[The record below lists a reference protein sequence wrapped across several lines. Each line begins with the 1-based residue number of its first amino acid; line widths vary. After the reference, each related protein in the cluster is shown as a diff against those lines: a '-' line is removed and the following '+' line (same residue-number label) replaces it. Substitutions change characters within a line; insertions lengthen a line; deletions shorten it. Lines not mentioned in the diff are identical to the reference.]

1 MSKLSSLL
9 VRGKNESAKYS
20 RAVETVVDKIEE
32 KFQAVLKTP
41 EGKVLAEKFDEIIGD
56 SNSYLALRVEEIF
69 AHAKNLDKDLSTDGA
84 PTDRKPITNNVKF
97 GGKDI
102 KTIGGS
108 TTEITTALGEK
119 TNKTGEK
126 LAAAKAALKELFKDS
141 KDAADKNGD
150 GGDFYTKIDALKDLK
165 STAKFLENFPAI
177 KARSDQITQ
186 CKTALSAL
194 NNLGIKDSITEVF
207 VLYSRDPDEAKS
219 LLRASAANSDSYE
232 NNLSDFAQLQ
242 LRALSY
248 PSLTEIGNFR
258 IPELEGVT
266 LKITLEADPA
276 GTAIPAKHV
285 MTFTSLENAKA
296 FWEKLSWKCIKD
308 GKEVFSGT
316 IPPKPTGNELTL
328 DLGSSDENPIETLGE
343 RIRYSHEA
351 YKENKA
357 FVDSRLDR
365 TTKKLA
371 AAALNLTAGVP
382 LVPMVCFGLGK
393 TFQWTHEKT
402 GFGSTLARTF
412 LHTAKLGLE
421 NSHLFSLKDPDNKT
435 TWPIGTA
442 LKDSEKSLKAIDRRE
457 SKIVESKNKFKIPN
471 FIRGASAILTGFV
484 GAIFNLTSIPLNW
497 LGDSCINVA
506 AKDLKNSAKEGVVL
520 TKMVAYPLAA
530 VATVLGA
537 GFRIPGMLCR
547 SAGSILSADAN
558 CLADARSGKTDLLS
572 GIGRVV
578 RQVDNFTQRQG
589 RSQAAPDDKIAEKIN
604 FTKTQLT
611 DPDLE
616 EVRTR
621 ALDIFKNIQ
630 SPNFVSSGIPKDE
643 REYCEVAEL
652 TLNDHAY
659 KLLFSPVDGAI
670 SIVSSQKDLNFNE
683 KVNSWNTDMSA
694 KTDRDKFKELIKKLD
709 VKISA
714 DEKSV
719 GNNEVT
725 RARDNGGL
733 SYEKFAEKK
742 RTFESDKNKSKNGE
756 ISFTHAGDR
765 YEYRAD
771 AFSTD
776 KNVVLHRKKGK
787 DMIPVGGLDEF
798 KIISEVFAN
807 NEFEFSNPFAK
818 PSASPKATIAQAL
831 AEAKTKNYFSQ

>member
-1 MSKLSSLL
+1 MSKPSSLL
-9 VRGKNESAKYS
+9 AVGDKYS
-20 RAVETVVDKIEE
+20 PAVETVVDEIEK

-41 EGKVLAEKFDEIIGD
+41 EGKVLAEKFDEIIVD
-56 SNSYLALRVEEIF
+56 SDSYLALRVEEIF
-69 AHAKNLDKDLSTDGA
+69 AHAKNLDKDLSTDDA

-141 KDAADKNGD
+141 KDATGKNGN
-150 GGDFYTKIDALKDLK
+150 GGDFYTKIDALTDLK
-165 STAKFLENFPAI
+165 STAKFLENFPI

-194 NNLGIKDSITEVF
+194 NNLGIKDSITESF
-207 VLYSRDPDEAKS
+207 VLYSKNPDKAKS
-219 LLRASAANSDSYE
+219 LLRASAANSDSYKE
-232 NNLSDFAQLQ
+232 NSSDFAQLQ

-266 LKITLEADPA
+266 LKITLETDPA

-308 GKEVFSGT
+308 GKKVFSGT
-316 IPPKPTGNELTL
+316 IPPKPTSNELTL

-421 NSHLFSLKDPDNKT
+421 NSHLFSLKDSQDKA
-435 TWPIGTA
+435 TWPIGAA

-484 GAIFNLTSIPLNW
+484 GAIFNLTSIPLN
-497 LGDSCINVA
+497 LIGDFYINVA
-506 AKDLKNSAKEGVVL
+506 AKDLKNSAKEGGVL

-630 SPNFVSSGIPKDE
+630 SPNFVSSGIPKDK

-670 SIVSSQKDLNFNE
+670 SIVNPQKDLNFNE
-683 KVNSWNTDMSA
+683 KVNSWNTDMSE
-694 KTDRDKFKELIKKLD
+694 KTDRDKFKELIKKLEA
-709 VKISA
+709 KTSA
-714 DEKSV
+714 DEKRV
-719 GNNEVT
+719 DNNEVT

-733 SYEKFAEKK
+733 NYNKFAEKN
-742 RTFESDKNKSKNGE
+742 RAFEVDKNKSKNGE
-756 ISFTHAGDR
+756 INFKHAGDQ
-765 YEYRAD
+765 YEYRVD
-771 AFSTD
+771 AFATD
-776 KNVVLHRKKGK
+776 KKVVLHRKKGK

-798 KIISEVFAN
+798 KIISKVFAN

>member
-1 MSKLSSLL
+1 MSKPSSLL

-20 RAVETVVDKIEE
+20 RAVETVVDEIEE
-32 KFQAVLKTP
+32 KFLKVLEKK
-41 EGKVLAEKFDEIIGD
+41 EGKFLAEKFEEICED

-69 AHAKNLDKDLSTDGA
+69 AHANNLDKELSKDGSV
-84 PTDRKPITNNVKF
+84 TDREPITKNVKF

-102 KTIGGS
+102 KTTGG
-108 TTEITTALGEK
+108 TYAEIKAPLSDKK
-119 TNKTGEK
+119 TKKDEK
-126 LAAAKAALKELFKDS
+126 LTAAKLALKALFKDCEDS
-141 KDAADKNGD
+141 TNKKND
-150 GGDFYTKIDALKDLK
+150 EGDFYKKIDDELKDLK
-165 STAKFLENFPAI
+165 FTDILEHFPAI

-186 CKTALSAL
+186 CKKALSAL

-219 LLRASAANSDSYE
+219 LLRA
-232 NNLSDFAQLQ
+232 DFAQLQ

-258 IPELEGVT
+258 IPELAGVI
-266 LKITLEADPA
+266 LEITPTDPSGDA
-276 GTAIPAKHV
+276 SEKHV
-285 MTFTSLENAKA
+285 MTFTSHENARA
-296 FWEKLSWKCIKD
+296 FWEKLSWKCITD
-308 GKEVFSGT
+308 GKEVFSDRIT
-316 IPPKPTGNELTL
+316 FEPTGTELTL
-328 DLGSSDENPIETLGE
+328 DLSSLGENSIETLAE

-351 YKENKA
+351 YKTNKA
-357 FVDSRLDR
+357 SVDSRLDR

-442 LKDSEKSLKAIDRRE
+442 LKDSEKSLKAIDQRE

-471 FIRGASAILTGFV
+471 FIRGVSAILTGFV

-506 AKDLKNSAKEGVVL
+506 AKDLKNYAKEGGVL

-547 SAGSILSADAN
+547 SAGSILSADGN

-578 RQVDNFTQRQG
+578 RQVDNFTQIQG

-616 EVRTR
+616 EVRKK
-621 ALDIFKNIQ
+621 ALDIFENIQ
-630 SPNFVSSGIPKDE
+630 SPNFVSSGIPKDK

-670 SIVSSQKDLNFNE
+670 SIVNPQKDLNFNE
-683 KVNSWNTDMSA
+683 KVNSWNTDMSE
-694 KTDRDKFKELIKKLD
+694 KTDRDKFKELIKKLEANT
-709 VKISA
+709 SA
-714 DEKSV
+714 DEKRV
-719 GNNEVT
+719 DNNEVT

-733 SYEKFAEKK
+733 NYNKFAEKN
-742 RTFESDKNKSKNGE
+742 RAFEAAKNKSKNGE
-756 ISFTHAGDR
+756 INFKHAGDQ
-765 YEYRAD
+765 YEYRVD
-771 AFSTD
+771 AFATD
-776 KNVVLHRKKGK
+776 KKVVLHRKKGK

-807 NEFEFSNPFAK
+807 NEFKFSDPFAK
-818 PSASPKATIAQAL
+818 PSASPNSTIAKAL
-831 AEAKTKNYFSQ
+831 AEAKTKSYFSQ

>member
-1 MSKLSSLL
+1 MPKSSPLL
-9 VRGKNESAKYS
+9 AVGDKYS
-20 RAVETVVDKIEE
+20 PAVETVVDEIEK
-32 KFQAVLKTP
+32 KFLKVLETQ
-41 EGKVLAEKFDEIIGD
+41 EGKVLAKKFDEICGD
-56 SNSYLALRVEEIF
+56 QNSYLALRVEEIF

-84 PTDRKPITNNVKF
+84 STDRKPITNNVKF

-219 LLRASAANSDSYE
+219 LLRASAANSDSYKE
-232 NNLSDFAQLQ
+232 NSSDFAQLQ

-258 IPELEGVT
+258 IPELAGVI
-266 LKITLEADPA
+266 LEITPEDTSLSTPE
-276 GTAIPAKHV
+276 KHV
-285 MTFTSLENAKA
+285 MTFTSHENAKA

-357 FVDSRLDR
+357 FVDSRFDR

-484 GAIFNLTSIPLNW
+484 GAIFNLTSIPLN
-497 LGDSCINVA
+497 LIGDFYINVA
-506 AKDLKNSAKEGVVL
+506 AKDLKNSAKEGGVL

-630 SPNFVSSGIPKDE
+630 SPNFVSSGIPKDK

-670 SIVSSQKDLNFNE
+670 SIVNPQKDLNFNE
-683 KVNSWNTDMSA
+683 KVNSWNTDMSE
-694 KTDRDKFKELIKKLD
+694 KTDRDKFKELIKKLEA
-709 VKISA
+709 KTSA
-714 DEKSV
+714 DEKRV
-719 GNNEVT
+719 DNNEVT

-733 SYEKFAEKK
+733 NYNKFAEKN
-742 RTFESDKNKSKNGE
+742 RAFEVDKDKSKNGE
-756 ISFTHAGDR
+756 INFKHAGDQ
-765 YEYRAD
+765 YEYRVD
-771 AFSTD
+771 AFATD
-776 KNVVLHRKKGK
+776 KKVVLHRKKGK

-798 KIISEVFAN
+798 KIISKVFAN

>member
-1 MSKLSSLL
+1 MSKISPLL
-9 VRGKNESAKYS
+9 EVEKKYS
-20 RAVETVVDKIEE
+20 PAVEQAVDEIEE
-32 KFQAVLKTP
+32 KFLEVLKTDA
-41 EGKVLAEKFDEIIGD
+41 GKVLAAKFNEIIGD
-56 SNSYLALRVEEIF
+56 SDSYLALRVEEIF
-69 AHAKNLDKDLSTDGA
+69 AHATNLDKELSEEKA
-84 PTDRKPITNNVKF
+84 PTDRKPITDDVKF
-97 GGKDI
+97 GGKVI
-102 KTIGGS
+102 ETTGGNA
-108 TTEITTALGEK
+108 TEITATLGGKTDKKGKELTAAKLDAA
-119 TNKTGEK
+119 K
-126 LAAAKAALKELFKDS
+126 LALKALFKDC
-141 KDAADKNGD
+141 ADSEGNMNDK
-150 GGDFYTKIDALKDLK
+150 GDFYKKIEALQNLK
-165 STAKFLENFPAI
+165 STDTFLANLPTI
-177 KARSDQITQ
+177 KARSAQITK
-186 CKTALSAL
+186 CKKALAEL
-194 NNLGIKDSITEVF
+194 KKLGIEDSVTETF
-207 VLYSRDPDEAKS
+207 VLYSKDPDEAKS
-219 LLRASAANSDSYE
+219 LLRVAAADNNSYE
-232 NNLSDFAQLQ
+232 NNPSGLAQLQ

-258 IPELEGVT
+258 IPELAGVT
-266 LKITLEADPA
+266 LEITPEVTEGSAAPE
-276 GTAIPAKHV
+276 KRV
-285 MTFTSLENAKA
+285 MTFTSPENAKA
-296 FWEKLSWKCIKD
+296 FWEKLSWKCIMD
-308 GKEVFSGT
+308 GKEVFSGP
-316 IPPKPTGNELTL
+316 IPPEPTGTELTL
-328 DLGSSDENPIETLGE
+328 DLGSSNENPIETLAE

-351 YKENKA
+351 YKANKA

-421 NSHLFSLKDPDNKT
+421 NSHLFPLKDLDNKT

-442 LKDSEKSLKAIDRRE
+442 LKDSEKSLKAIDQRE
-457 SKIVESKNKFKIPN
+457 SKIAESPSRLGIPN
-471 FIRGASAILTGFV
+471 VVRGTSAILTGFV

-497 LGDSCINVA
+497 LGDSCINAA
-506 AKDLKNSAKEGVVL
+506 AKDLKNSAKEGVFL

-547 SAGSILSADAN
+547 SAGSILSADGN

-604 FTKTQLT
+604 FEKTNLA

-630 SPNFVSSGIPKDE
+630 SPNFVSSGIPKDK

-659 KLLFSPVDGAI
+659 KLLFSPVDGTI
-670 SIVSSQKDLNFNE
+670 SIVNPQKDLNFNE
-683 KVNSWNTDMSA
+683 KVNSWNTDMSE

>member
-1 MSKLSSLL
+1 MPKSSPLL
-9 VRGKNESAKYS
+9 AVGDKYS
-20 RAVETVVDKIEE
+20 PAVETVVDEIEK

-41 EGKVLAEKFDEIIGD
+41 KGKVLAQKFDEIIGD

-69 AHAKNLDKDLSTDGA
+69 AHANNLDKDLSADGA
-84 PTDRKPITNNVKF
+84 STDRKPITENVNF

-119 TNKTGEK
+119 IDKKGAK
-126 LAAAKAALKELFKDS
+126 LAAAKAALKKLFKDS
-141 KDAADKNGD
+141 KDAAGKNGD

-165 STAKFLENFPAI
+165 YTAKFLENFPAI

-207 VLYSRDPDEAKS
+207 VLYSRDLDKAKS

-266 LKITLEADPA
+266 LEITPEATDLV
-276 GTAIPAKHV
+276 TATQAPEKHV

-316 IPPKPTGNELTL
+316 IPPEPTGNKLTL
-328 DLGSSDENPIETLGE
+328 ELGSSDENPIETLGE

-357 FVDSRLDR
+357 FVDSRFDR

-457 SKIVESKNKFKIPN
+457 SKIVESTSRLGIPN
-471 FIRGASAILTGFV
+471 VVREASAILTGFV

-497 LGDSCINVA
+497 LGDSCINAA
-506 AKDLKNSAKEGVVL
+506 AKDLKNSAKEGGVL

-547 SAGSILSADAN
+547 SAGSILSADGN
-558 CLADARSGKTDLLS
+558 CLADARSEKTDRLS

-578 RQVDNFTQRQG
+578 RQVDNFTQRRG

-630 SPNFVSSGIPKDE
+630 SPNFVSSGIPKDK

-670 SIVSSQKDLNFNE
+670 SIVNPQKDLNFNE
-683 KVNSWNTDMSA
+683 KVNSWNTDMSE
-694 KTDRDKFKELIKKLD
+694 KTDRDKFKELIKKLEA
-709 VKISA
+709 KTSA
-714 DEKSV
+714 DEKRV
-719 GNNEVT
+719 DNNEVT